1 MIIGID
7 PGATKPHTFAVC
19 SLGKVL
25 WITKSD
31 DIYKIN
37 DLISSKADK
46 VFIESQY
53 LGVNANTLIKL
64 AHATGELIGLCK
76 LHGIPYEM
84 VYPTSWMSHFGI
96 TTRKPKELTA
106 YKWKKKHYQ
115 DIIDEAQKHTDIKIE
130 DEDYAAA
137 LLICLFGVNKLDNS

>member
-7 PGATKPHTFAVC
+7 PGATKPHTLA
-19 SLGKVL
+19 LYTHGKIQSIRKFDS
-25 WITKSD
+25 IT
-31 DIYKIN
+31 KIN
-37 DLISSKADK
+37 DIICDTEE

-53 LGVNANTLIKL
+53 LGRNPNTLIKL

-76 LHGIPYEM
+76 LHGIPYHM
-84 VYPTSWMSHFGI
+84 VYPTTWMAHFGI
-96 TTRKPKELTA
+96 MTRKPKELSP

-130 DEDYAAA
+130 DEDYAAS
-137 LLICLFGVNKLDNS
+137 LLICLFGINKLDNS